1 MLVRSLAYLGVESP
15 EAKKWL
21 EFGPDVL
28 GMQAEETTDGAVKL
42 RLDDADH
49 RLLVQHGERNRL
61 SYAGWDVGGEDGL
74 GLIAETLRARAVPFQ
89 HGTDEEAARRG
100 VREFLWLHDP
110 SGLRH
115 EMCYGQKFVPS
126 SFRSGRPLSR
136 FVTGDQGL
144 GHIVLATPDLKQADE
159 FLQGVFGFR
168 KSDEIY
174 TFIDLWFYHCNPRH
188 HSIALTPMPGVR
200 GLHHLMIEVA
210 ELDDVGIAYDLC
222 RSRNIPLSM
231 TLGRHVND
239 HMVSFYVRT
248 PGGFDIEYGWGAL
261 TVDDEETWTVK
272 QFDRPSVWGHDMVAQ
287 TPPGALEPAD

>member
-100 VREFLWLHDP
+100 VREFLWLRDP

-159 FLQGVFGFR
+159 FLQGIFGFR

-231 TLGRHVND
+231 TLARHVND